1 MKTKTLAIVALLLLA
16 YSAVASAQSAAD
28 AAAEAAG
35 SYLGAIHILQASK
48 KTQCGYALLMD
59 IDDFSRK
66 AEQDVLNTL
75 PIKYKKDMANFIPTL
90 KQQSPSIVAKSIKDL
105 DGRIDEK
112 TRCGLVV
119 GTFLGNLTQYWTEWE
134 QAKKRL

>member
-35 SYLGAIHILQASK
+35 SYLGAIHILQAAK

-119 GTFLGNLTQYWTEWE
+119 GAFLGNLTQYWTEWE